1 MPPILLIEGSERFT
15 DLQEEIM
22 ATKATGGTRKPA
34 ANKPATTKPAAKAAA
49 KKPAAKAAPKAA
61 AKKPA
66 AKKPAAKTATKPR
79 KKAAGVKS
87 GAAQSMG
94 VLDGSMKNVF
104 RSAFLNRP

>member
-1 MPPILLIEGSERFT
+1 VGDCQTASILLIECPERLT

-22 ATKATGGTRKPA
+22 ATKATGTTRKPA
-34 ANKPATTKPAAKAAA
+34 A
-49 KKPAAKAAPKAA
+49 KKPA

-66 AKKPAAKTATKPR
+66 AKKPAAKTAAKPR